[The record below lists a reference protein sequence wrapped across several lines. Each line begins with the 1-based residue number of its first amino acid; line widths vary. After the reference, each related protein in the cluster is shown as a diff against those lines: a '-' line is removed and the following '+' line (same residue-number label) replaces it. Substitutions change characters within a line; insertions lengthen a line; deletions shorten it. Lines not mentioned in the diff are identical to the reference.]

1 MSVMIATGEMPCR
14 IYAKDIYLSH
24 EIADEQ
30 KAKSSFIKR
39 LFYSKE
45 IGMVVLLLLSLV
57 GFYYFAYRNVRFFIV
72 PTASMTPTLYP
83 EDMIITLKESAYKR
97 GDIVVVYVD
106 GEYMVKRIVGLPGD
120 NISVVDG
127 ALFINGK
134 YASEPYI
141 REPMAYLIE
150 YPVLVPDGRFF
161 FLGDNRNESED
172 SSLGFSNEPNVH
184 LRYNSMDYL
193 GYMDAIIGRV
203 QFIYYPYD
211 RFGVVNS
218 YPLINIAG
226 Q

>member
-1 MSVMIATGEMPCR
+1 MHI
-14 IYAKDIYLSH
+14 L
-24 EIADEQ
+24 
-30 KAKSSFIKR
+30 
-39 LFYSKE
+39 YSKN

-83 EDMIITLKESAYKR
+83 EDMIITLKESLYKR
-97 GDIVVVYVD
+97 GDITVVYVD

-150 YPVLVPDGRFF
+150 YPVLVPEGRFF

-172 SSLGFSNEPNVH
+172 SSLGFSADPDVH

-193 GYMDAIIGRV
+193 GYLDAIVGKVR
-203 QFIYYPYD
+203 FIYYPYN
-211 RFGVVNS
+211 RFGAVYS
-218 YPLINIAG
+218 YPLINVAG